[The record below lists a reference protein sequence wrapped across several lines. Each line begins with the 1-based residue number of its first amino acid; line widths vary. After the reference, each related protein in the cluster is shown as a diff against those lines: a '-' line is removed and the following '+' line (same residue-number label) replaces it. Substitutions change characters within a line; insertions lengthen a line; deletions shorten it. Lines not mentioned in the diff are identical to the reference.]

1 MNIVDSLL
9 QAALDLAGIE
19 PIVEF
24 VNRHIRRKPAVAG
37 RFAGLFHICK
47 GKTIMATGDL
57 SLGVAYTGTVPGI
70 IFTNAEGGP
79 AVGPSTGASVALDN
93 PANGSA
99 SLSADGQNY
108 NVTLTVLGPVNLVYT
123 GNNEKGDPIAVTPLP
138 LNGVD
143 SVAVAG
149 TFNTPIAGTTP

>member
-1 MNIVDSLL
+1 MNIVDTLL
-9 QAALDLAGIE
+9 QIAFELAGLD
-19 PIVEF
+19 PILEF

-57 SLGVAYTGTVPGI
+57 SLGVNYTGTVPGI
-70 IFTNAEGGP
+70 IFVNAEGGP
-79 AVGPSTGASVALDN
+79 AVGPATGASVALDV
-93 PANGSA
+93 PANGTA

-108 NVTLTVLGPVNLVYT
+108 NVTLTVLGPVNLTYL
-123 GNNEKGDPIAVTPLP
+123 GNNEKGDPITVTPLP

-143 SVAVAG
+143 SVAVTG
-149 TFNTPIAGTTP
+149 TFNTPIVGTTP